1 MNDDTRAIEGP
12 TEGRQ
17 WLAQGADYPRG
28 GNPTIRVYPAQLDA
42 GGSHTPIC
50 KRVKFKAVHLMQ
62 QKVVPVVH
70 LEVAEAL
77 EMSRD
82 YWKRRY
88 HAIAKAAERSKWEN
102 LWANG
107 TNGHPTNRS
116 DY

>member
-17 WLAQGADYPRG
+17 WLPQGADYPRSE
-28 GNPTIRVYPAQLDA
+28 NPTIRVYPAQLDA
-42 GGSHTPIC
+42 GTSHTPIC
-50 KRVKFKAVHLMQ
+50 KRVKFKAIHLMQ
-62 QKVVPVVH
+62 QKAVSVVH

-82 YWKRRY
+82 YWKRRFY
-88 HAIAKAAERSKWEN
+88 ALEKAAECSRWGN

-107 TNGHPTNRS
+107 TNGHPVNRHE
-116 DY
+116 Y